1 MRSAALQGRRLSN
14 LVIPLY
20 EYECEACH
28 HRFEK
33 IQKFSDP
40 LVDVCPVCGGPVK
53 KLFSSPAF
61 QFKGTGFYAT
71 DYKKSGSDSGG
82 GKGSSSSSS
91 NASSSSDSS
100 ASTSASSAG
109 ASTGDSGK
117 KESAGEPSKPSVDS
131 GKKD

>member
-1 MRSAALQGRRLSN
+1 M
-14 LVIPLY
+14 PLY

-40 LVDVCPVCGGPVK
+40 LVDVCPVCGGVVK

-91 NASSSSDSS
+91 NSSSSSDS
-100 ASTSASSAG
+100 TPTPTSSAAA
-109 ASTGDSGK
+109 ASTGDSSK
-117 KESAGEPSKPSVDS
+117 KESPVDS
-131 GKKD
+131 SKSSGDSAKAKKD

>member
-1 MRSAALQGRRLSN
+1 M
-14 LVIPLY
+14 PLY

-40 LVDVCPVCGGPVK
+40 LVDVCPVCGGVVK

-71 DYKKSGSDSGG
+71 DYKKSGSDSGA
-82 GKGSSSSSS
+82 GKSSSTGSSNSSSSSESSSSSS
-91 NASSSSDSS
+91 PASTPPA
-100 ASTSASSAG
+100 ASTSESTKKESS
-109 ASTGDSGK
+109 SGDSGK
-117 KESAGEPSKPSVDS
+117 KD
-131 GKKD
+131 